1 MKKTI
6 VYILAAAALILALSG
21 CGDNMNDSG
30 LQVTPRPE
38 VTMKPDVTAMPDVN
52 NGVVN
57 DDDGVI
63 TEGDNGPMET
73 RAPATPKPHNTAAP
87 KASEAPK
94 PGATQAP

>member
-6 VYILAAAALILALSG
+6 VYILTVAALALALSG
-21 CGDNMNDSG
+21 CGGSMDDSG
-30 LQVTPRPE
+30 IQVTPRPG
-38 VTMKPDVTAMPDVN
+38 VTMAPDVTAMPDVN

-73 RAPATPKPHNTAAP
+73 RAPATPKPQNTAAP
-87 KASEAPK
+87 KTSATPK
-94 PGATQAP
+94 PEETKVP